1 MKKLLLSAM
10 LLCSTLVLAEEH
22 HHDHKAP
29 HGGTLVGLGD
39 HFAHLELV
47 LDPKDGKLILYVLDG
62 EAEKALRIKDKEIE
76 LKLFVPLE
84 PDPQHS
90 AETKRLH
97 EFVARLKAVANPLT
111 GEKEGDTS
119 QFAETL
125 DPLKNAKKFDV
136 QIAELKVRGQ
146 TFKDVKFSF
155 PKGNEP
161 GAKDAHDHDHGKKPE
176 KK

>member
-1 MKKLLLSAM
+1 MKNILVFAL
-10 LLCSTLVLAEEH
+10 LLCSTLVLAEEHH

-39 HFAHLELV
+39 HFAHLELL

-76 LKLFVPLE
+76 MKLFVPMA

-90 AETKRLH
+90 AETKRLQ
-97 EFVARLKAVANPLT
+97 EFVARLKAVASPLT
-111 GEKEGDTS
+111 GEKEGDSS

-125 DPLKNAKKFDV
+125 DPLKNVKKFDV
-136 QIAELKVRGQ
+136 EIMEIKVRGQ
-146 TFKDVKFSF
+146 TFKNVKFSF

-161 GAKDAHDHDHGKKPE
+161 GAKDPEPAKK
-176 KK
+176 